1 MRRHVDLGDREV
13 TIVGT
18 AHISEESV
26 KEVEDTI
33 EEVRPDLVGVE
44 LDESRFK
51 SLKEKTG
58 WSDMDIV
65 EAIRDGKGPLLLIN
79 LVMSIYQ
86 RRMGLEEGVKPG
98 TELMAG
104 VDKAEELDIE
114 YALLDREIGETFSRM
129 LSELTFWEKI
139 KLVASLFAAEDEM
152 EVEDLKED
160 NMLNALVKE
169 LEEEFPT
176 VKRVFLDERNEYMAE
191 KLLEKDFDHAVLV
204 VGAAHVEGLVECLE
218 EEKKYVEKEINSGFP
233 WFKALKW
240 GMPAFIIAGLGYSFW
255 KIGIG
260 AGVNATSFWIL
271 SNGILA
277 MTGAIIARASPITW
291 IASFLAAPLTSL
303 DPALGAGMV
312 AAYVEG
318 KVRPPTVGETEEIAY
333 IENYRDLWSNQ
344 VGRILLT
351 FFFVTMGSATAT
363 FLSAGYIASI
373 LSGL

>member
-1 MRRHVDLGDREV
+1 MRKHVDLGDREV

-26 KEVEDTI
+26 QEVEDTI
-33 EEVRPDLVGVE
+33 DEIRPDLVGVE
-44 LDESRFK
+44 LDQSRYESLRD
-51 SLKEKTG
+51 EKG

-65 EAIRDGKGPLLLIN
+65 QAIRDGQGPLLLIN

-86 RRMGLEEGVKPG
+86 RRMGLEQGVKPG
-98 TELMAG
+98 TELMKG
-104 VDKAEELDIE
+104 IEKSEELGIDHT
-114 YALLDREIGETFSRM
+114 LLDRDINETFSRM

-139 KLVASLFAAEDEM
+139 KLVASLFAGEEEM
-152 EVEDLKED
+152 EIDDLKED
-160 NMLNALVKE
+160 NMLNALIKQ
-169 LEEEFPT
+169 LEDEFPT

-191 KLLEKDFDHAVLV
+191 KLLKKDFAHAVVV
-204 VGAAHVEGLVECLE
+204 VGAAHAEGLKECLE
-218 EEKKYVEKEINSGFP
+218 EKKEYTEREKGSKIP
-233 WFKALKW
+233 WFKAFKY
-240 GMPAFIIAGLGYSFW
+240 GMPAFILAGLGYSFW
-255 KIGIG
+255 KIGFT

-277 MTGAIIARASPITW
+277 MLGAIIARSSPITW
-291 IASFLAAPLTSL
+291 VASFLAAPLTSL

-318 KVRPPTVGETEEIAY
+318 KVKPPTVGETESIAY

-351 FFFVTMGSATAT
+351 FFFVTLGSAAAT
-363 FLSAGYIASI
+363 FISAGYIASI
-373 LSGL
+373 VSGL